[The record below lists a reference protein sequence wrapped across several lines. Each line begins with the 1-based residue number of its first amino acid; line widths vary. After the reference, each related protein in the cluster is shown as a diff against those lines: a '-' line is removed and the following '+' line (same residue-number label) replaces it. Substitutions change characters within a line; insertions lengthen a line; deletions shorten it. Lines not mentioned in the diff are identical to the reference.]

1 MMGMATTPET
11 DMDKCAHY
19 GQRLISGFVRF
30 LRELAEKDVIVTK
43 FYATSVTPTGIAI
56 LRNAGF
62 QEIGQIGKRI
72 AFELD
77 TMNADVPLAKKY
89 REMLRRSHDVKV

>member
-1 MMGMATTPET
+1 
-11 DMDKCAHY
+11 
-19 GQRLISGFVRF
+19 
-30 LRELAEKDVIVTK
+30 
-43 FYATSVTPTGIAI
+43 VTPTGIAI

-77 TMNADVPLAKKY
+77 TMNSDAPLAKKY
-89 REMLRRSHDVKV
+89 RGYYTEALAVL